1 MTKYIFF
8 VPDELALYLFADIK
22 FDADFDLV
30 RLKRSL
36 LGKILIGGK
45 SPVAKIIKKLKLAD
59 FFTNKFF
66 CYNFGKFK
74 KFYSDKN
81 YVLVFVAGA
90 ASILPEKMLQDFSKK
105 KNISLALLLMDS
117 FHASS
122 PTAVKLRNLCFEKN
136 WQKVYTF
143 DKNDAQEFGFKN
155 IGLCYYST
163 SRLPVQN
170 SSKTKSDVFFVGGLK
185 ENRENLIL
193 SLFEECEKHNLKA
206 DFVLSCINKNQW
218 KNRKFSKKI
227 KYIKKWISYS
237 KVLKK
242 VSSTNCIIEI
252 LQKNQESQTVRYFEA
267 LVFNKKLLTNNP
279 NVVSL
284 PFYDSRFMKYFE
296 NINDVDFEWLKK
308 KENISYSYNNEFSAI
323 HLAQLIKADFEN
335 LWGGDNCRVVCVP
348 SAITMRRAS

>member
-22 FDADFDLV
+22 FNSDFGIV

-36 LGKILIGGK
+36 PGKILIGNK
-45 SPVAKIIKKLKLAD
+45 SPVARIIKKLKLAD
-59 FFTNKFF
+59 FFANKFF
-66 CYNFGKFK
+66 CYNFGKYKEFN
-74 KFYSDKN
+74 SDKN

-90 ASILPEKMLQDFSKK
+90 ASVLPEKMLQSFSKK

-122 PTAVKLRNLCFEKN
+122 PTAVKLRDLCFKRL

-143 DKNDAQEFGFKN
+143 DKNDALEFGFKN

-163 SRLPVQN
+163 SKLTVQN
-170 SSKTKSDVFFVGGLK
+170 SSKNKSDVFFVGGLK

-193 SLFEECEKHNLKA
+193 SLFEECERRNIKA
-206 DFVLSCINKNQW
+206 DFVLSCINKEQW
-218 KNRKFSKKI
+218 KTRKFPGQI

-242 VSSTNCIIEI
+242 VSNTNCIVEI
-252 LQKNQESQTVRYFEA
+252 LQKNQKSQTVRYFEA
-267 LVFNKKLLTNNP
+267 LLFNKKLLTNNP
-279 NVVSL
+279 DIVSL
-284 PFYDSRFMKYFE
+284 PFYDSGFMKYFE
-296 NINDVDFEWLKK
+296 NINDIDFEWLKK
-308 KENISYSYNNEFSAI
+308 NENINYGYNNEFSAI
-323 HLAQLIKADFEN
+323 HLAKMIKADFEKFM
-335 LWGGDNCRVVCVP
+335 GGGTTVE
-348 SAITMRRAS
+348 

>member
-163 SRLPVQN
+163 SRLTVQN

-193 SLFEECEKHNLKA
+193 SLFE
-206 DFVLSCINKNQW
+206 Q
-218 KNRKFSKKI
+218 
-227 KYIKKWISYS
+227 S
-237 KVLKK
+237 KV
-242 VSSTNCIIEI
+242 
-252 LQKNQESQTVRYFEA
+252 
-267 LVFNKKLLTNNP
+267 
-279 NVVSL
+279 
-284 PFYDSRFMKYFE
+284 
-296 NINDVDFEWLKK
+296 
-308 KENISYSYNNEFSAI
+308 FS
-323 HLAQLIKADFEN
+323 
-335 LWGGDNCRVVCVP
+335 
-348 SAITMRRAS
+348 